1 MIEAS
6 LKNRGFTPV
15 RVFVGSNGHPTR
27 CAFLRRACLVLFAFG
42 RASAWE
48 CPVTELTTQ
57 QNQAQFQ
64 ALDRKAQV
72 EFRRGEFSQAAEIFR
87 QATCAAP
94 ENVRSYYELYG
105 VATAALA
112 ARNFAV
118 ARQALQYADQLKPN
132 YALPL
137 AMLIKVGLISG
148 DIENVKTSLLAAAQR
163 FPRDSR
169 LHADLAQDLTHEK
182 QNDLALAEALRF
194 DQSGLK
200 DTQGTINLAV
210 LENQAGAY
218 DDAIRHATAIEEQ
231 TEIPDKVRA
240 SGAAVAGLSY
250 ERLGE
255 FQQAI
260 QHLTSAIWLAP
271 DQENAYLAAA
281 RIYEKEQNYRAAV
294 QILEQ
299 ARKQI
304 PGSPQILLA
313 LGSSLISAEQHRDA
327 ARLLTELIQSSPD
340 QFEAYPKLAQAYRNM
355 GEPALSTRTLRNLA
369 RRKPDYPM
377 LHVAIAQSMLE
388 EELVDY
394 PGVLEELALAEQ
406 TSPTDYYISYFR
418 GKAYLAMNK
427 FMQAVAALR
436 QAVELR
442 PLEAGAHYQL
452 GLAYRRAGQPALA
465 KEQFETVEYLKSQP
479 ATIKARD

>member
-1 MIEAS
+1 M
-6 LKNRGFTPV
+6 
-15 RVFVGSNGHPTR
+15 
-27 CAFLRRACLVLFAFG
+27 
-42 RASAWE
+42 
-48 CPVTELTTQ
+48 TELTTQ

-313 LGSSLISAEQHRDA
+313 L
-327 ARLLTELIQSSPD
+327 
-340 QFEAYPKLAQAYRNM
+340 
-355 GEPALSTRTLRNLA
+355 
-369 RRKPDYPM
+369 
-377 LHVAIAQSMLE
+377 
-388 EELVDY
+388 
-394 PGVLEELALAEQ
+394 AEQ